1 MPSAIYPSAI
11 GAYHDAEGRWCCTVE
26 MDGIGWAQPELQVK
40 RLHNCRAGEE
50 LDLVWQQLC
59 LHGLKKLRVQARE
72 TPLLLTEPATASAA
86 TRLRTT
92 ELAFET
98 LGTPAL
104 CVARTPEL
112 AAIAAGRV
120 TSAVLEMGAF
130 QTTSS
135 AVVDGVMQPRSV
147 QTSKLSAGNLARLLE
162 QQQTSKG
169 IVLEP
174 ACCLPGLRPPSL
186 GGAAGSSHLVP
197 NMPTRPTAG
206 RPPVV
211 PAYSEQLKK
220 LRREELARELFEVVC
235 SVTEKQ
241 SASPSKQA
249 AQPQPQPVDYT
260 LPDGRVISVGAE
272 RFKLPEYLFQ
282 GSTNESGGGQQL
294 HPLQTMVLH
303 TLQLCE
309 GEHHKELMRNM
320 VLTGGGSCLAGVGER
335 LEAELKGAAR
345 RLSSVQTIASQAH
358 RIVLL
363 SGGSNH
369 ERKHGAWLGGSI
381 LGSLRTQHELW
392 MSRAEYEEH
401 GSALIHRKGMR
412 CV

>member
-249 AQPQPQPVDYT
+249 VRRPA
-260 LPDGRVISVGAE
+260 G
-272 RFKLPEYLFQ
+272 
-282 GSTNESGGGQQL
+282 
-294 HPLQTMVLH
+294 
-303 TLQLCE
+303 LQL
-309 GEHHKELMRNM
+309 R
-320 VLTGGGSCLAGVGER
+320 TRQPGS
-335 LEAELKGAAR
+335 
-345 RLSSVQTIASQAH
+345 
-358 RIVLL
+358 
-363 SGGSNH
+363 
-369 ERKHGAWLGGSI
+369 
-381 LGSLRTQHELW
+381 
-392 MSRAEYEEH
+392 
-401 GSALIHRKGMR
+401 
-412 CV
+412 